1 MIRSAKTDEG
11 LTEENFK
18 VGTLSMLLSW
28 WWLTGYPN
36 RWKKRKKKNRKIWI
50 LFWFKAVWLCL
61 CSGLNNKHNINVS
74 VVFTVNHVSLDL
86 DALQSSVCRTTRRSV
101 YLRYNKLC
109 RFYWYERQSSVSSL
123 QRFIKR
129 FLITT
134 TCHLSSSSSRLLPKI
149 YSSDQYQQFT
159 VDNPWGE
166 FLFPNL
172 LSCNLFGAVLAP
184 ESGSHD
190 ASGAQPWKLWSG
202 KFLWA
207 FQR

>member
-1 MIRSAKTDEG
+1 MATVSNRKWSGAWWRGTWRLWYAAPRRTRDWRRRTLRWVLWACCCHGDG
-11 LTEENFK
+11 LQ
-18 VGTLSMLLSW
+18 GIQID
-28 WWLTGYPN
+28 G
-36 RWKKRKKKNRKIWI
+36 KKGRKIWI

-166 FLFPNL
+166 FLFSKSSEL
-172 LSCNLFGAVLAP
+172 
-184 ESGSHD
+184 
-190 ASGAQPWKLWSG
+190 
-202 KFLWA
+202 
-207 FQR
+207 